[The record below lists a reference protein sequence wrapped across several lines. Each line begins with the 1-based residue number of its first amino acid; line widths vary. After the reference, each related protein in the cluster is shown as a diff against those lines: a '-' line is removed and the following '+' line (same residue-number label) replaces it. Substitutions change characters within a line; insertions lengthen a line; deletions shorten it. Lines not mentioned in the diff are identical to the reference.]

1 MGYEE
6 DHPDLVYMGYEDD
19 ESNDNDEGAQDD
31 VDDSPEYPPYLTE
44 VVQEKSMDVREESM
58 DDVGVQEDSGGAK
71 VVQVVESETLVDEE
85 DPREPEEEPRRE
97 PSVPVGKTAQ
107 FKVPSAPHLR
117 APVGEKTVCPICDR
131 KFARASVVYK
141 HMRNTHK
148 CTEDIVKEYMSNEDL
163 KVKTTA
169 QECPYCHIGQS
180 NLSNHLKTCKR
191 KKELETEG
199 KWLFD
204 LT

>member
-6 DHPDLVYMGYEDD
+6 DD
-19 ESNDNDEGAQDD
+19 SNDEGEQGDMEA
-31 VDDSPEYPPYLTE
+31 SPEYVPFLRGAPLTRPVGCTK
-44 VVQEKSMDVREESM
+44 VVQEESM
-58 DDVGVQEDSGGAK
+58 DDVSDGNDACLAVQEDSGGAN
-71 VVQVVESETLVDEE
+71 VVQVVDEE
-85 DPREPEEEPRRE
+85 EPREPEEEPRE

-199 KWLFD
+199 KWHFD